1 MLFPVTDI
9 QKVLTTLNAEKETL
23 QYTITEQ
30 RLDISSLYRRLGSK
44 DREILKLRSENNALR
59 EKLFQYEQPTKDSH
73 NSSIPPTQEPIT
85 SRELRRTASLRKP
98 SGRKS
103 GGQPGHSGFTLA
115 QVPNP
120 DFVVRHAPD
129 FCRECGRSL
138 PDELSEPLGARQ
150 VTDLPVIKPIVTE
163 HQIYGKQC
171 SCGCYNRGT
180 FPEEAK
186 APICYGSNI
195 RGMISYF
202 HTVQCMPYARL
213 TETFRDC
220 FDVKCSQGTIK
231 NILSFM
237 QKASGGMYG
246 QIRRRITQS
255 SVVGAD
261 ETGAHVDKKLH
272 WIWAFQTDQL
282 TYLYHDPAR
291 NKTAIDKNFP
301 QGLPHSTLVTD
312 RFVPYFKCL
321 VKDHQLCLAH
331 LLRELT
337 YLSELD
343 KTQNW
348 SSRLKELFQEAIH
361 KRKTMDWE
369 KIPRENLLK
378 KLDDLLGEPLYN
390 LHQDCGRLQRSL
402 LKHKDSIF
410 RFLSNSDIPY
420 DNNASERA
428 IRVFKIKHKVSGCFR
443 SDNGADI
450 YTQLLSIADTA
461 KKNGKSR
468 FQALNL
474 IAKQGNCGSG

>member
-1 MLFPVTDI
+1 
-9 QKVLTTLNAEKETL
+9 
-23 QYTITEQ
+23 
-30 RLDISSLYRRLGSK
+30 
-44 DREILKLRSENNALR
+44 
-59 EKLFQYEQPTKDSH
+59 
-73 NSSIPPTQEPIT
+73 
-85 SRELRRTASLRKP
+85 
-98 SGRKS
+98 
-103 GGQPGHSGFTLA
+103 
-115 QVPNP
+115 
-120 DFVVRHAPD
+120 
-129 FCRECGRSL
+129 
-138 PDELSEPLGARQ
+138 
-150 VTDLPVIKPIVTE
+150 
-163 HQIYGKQC
+163 
-171 SCGCYNRGT
+171 
-180 FPEEAK
+180 
-186 APICYGSNI
+186 
-195 RGMISYF
+195 
-202 HTVQCMPYARL
+202 
-213 TETFRDC
+213 
-220 FDVKCSQGTIK
+220 
-231 NILSFM
+231 
-237 QKASGGMYG
+237 MYG